1 MRGSLNGSGKRRV
14 GVRYR
19 LVSDEGFREAARKGV
34 DWVRMTYSVRRKSQL
49 PSGMPLIGENRDEG
63 A

>member
-1 MRGSLNGSGKRRV
+1 
-14 GVRYR
+14 VRYR

-34 DWVRMTYSVRRKSQL
+34 DSVRMTYSVRRKSQL